1 MRHKQ
6 FVLNNLEAQINLL
19 ENLKKSLES
28 GTINKQDAF
37 LMMERIKNGLRLL
50 SDRVD
55 LERDE

>member
-6 FVLNNLEAQINLL
+6 FVLNSLEAQINLL

-37 LMMERIKNGLRLL
+37 LMMERIKSGLRLIT
-50 SDRVD
+50 DRVD

>member
-28 GTINKQDAF
+28 GTVNRTDAF
-37 LMMERIKNGLRLL
+37 AMMERIKSNLQLL
-50 SDRVD
+50 VDRVE
-55 LERDE
+55 LEHEQ